1 MFSID
6 SLFMRALDFIAD
18 MVILHLLWLVCC
30 LPIVTAGAST
40 TALYYACMKRMRT
53 KEGYVSQN
61 FKKAFKENFKQATII
76 WLVMLAAIFFFV
88 TDIRYGMYLNNGMG
102 RMIIGVCSLFLIPG
116 IMIAMYI
123 FPVQAK
129 FENKIFDNVKNA
141 LLMAIRHFPSTLLL
155 AVIWGTFLFLSIS
168 FMPFMGL
175 MLICGGGLLA
185 YMTSSVFIQIF
196 RKYIP
201 NELEEDLEKSGEK
214 FDE

>member
-76 WLVMLAAIFFFV
+76 WLVMLVAIFFFV